1 MCPPQSG
8 LKGQTMKINRA
19 LISVFDKT
27 GIVEL
32 ARALLDYNIELVSTG
47 GTMEAL
53 AKAGLKV
60 TSVSDVTGFP
70 EILDGRVKT
79 LHPKI
84 HGGILAKRNKPE
96 HLSQL
101 NEHGIKPFDLII
113 INLYPFE
120 KVIADPKTDE
130 DIALENIDIG
140 GPSLIRATAKNYH
153 DLTIL
158 TDPADYTAFI
168 ADLHQNDGETTQEF
182 RRRMAT
188 AAFARTAAYDS
199 AINAYFNKEREG
211 FPAILYLSYKLNSPL
226 RYGENPHQKAAMY
239 ERPNFPYTSIAKGQ
253 LLSGKELSFNNIWDL
268 EAGLQMVA
276 DFVPPF
282 AAVIKHTNPC
292 GAAVGETLADA
303 YQKALAADPVS
314 AYGSVIALNRPVDM
328 TTATL
333 LHETAFVECILAPS
347 FAKDALE
354 LLSKKKNRRLLEV
367 GSLSRPPENEFEYR
381 PIAGGLLAQT
391 PDRHELRVEDL
402 KFVTHKIPTEAQI
415 DELLFAF
422 KIVKHIKSNAIVICK
437 NRTAVGVG
445 PGQTSR
451 VESAVIAVR
460 KAGESAK
467 GAVAGSDAFFPMPDG
482 LEALADAGV
491 EAVIQPGGSKQDPVV
506 IDAANRREIAMVFTG
521 IRHFKH

>member
-1 MCPPQSG
+1 
-8 LKGQTMKINRA
+8 MKIKRA
-19 LISVFDKT
+19 LISVYDKT

-32 ARALLDYNIELVSTG
+32 ARALLDYNVELVSTG
-47 GTMEAL
+47 GTMDAL
-53 AKAGLKV
+53 SKAGMKV
-60 TSVSDVTGFP
+60 TSVSDITGFP

-84 HGGILAKRNKPE
+84 HGGVLAKRSKPE

-101 NEHGIKPFDLII
+101 SEHGIKPFDLVI

-120 KVIADPKTDE
+120 KVIGDPKTNE
-130 DIALENIDIG
+130 DTALENIDIG
-140 GPSLIRATAKNYH
+140 GPTLIRAAAKNYH

-158 TDPADYTAFI
+158 TDSADYAAFI
-168 ADLHQNDGETTQEF
+168 AELRQNDGETTPEF

-199 AINAYFNKEREG
+199 AINSYFNKDIDG
-211 FPAILYLSYKLNSPL
+211 FPAILNLSYKLNAPL

-239 ERPNFPYTSIAKGQ
+239 EWPNFPYSSIAKGK

-268 EAGLQMVA
+268 EAGLQMAA
-276 DFVPPF
+276 DFVLPF

-292 GAAVGETLADA
+292 GAAVGETIADA
-303 YQKALAADPVS
+303 YQKALAADPIS

-328 TTATL
+328 TTAML

-367 GSLSRPPENEFEYR
+367 GSLIRPPENEFEYR
-381 PIAGGLLAQT
+381 PIAGGLLTQT
-391 PDRHELRVEDL
+391 PDRREILSEDL
-402 KFVTHKIPTEAQI
+402 KFVTRKTPTEDQI
-415 DELLFAF
+415 EELLFAF

-437 NRTAVGVG
+437 NRTAIGVG

-460 KAGESAK
+460 KAGERAK

-482 LEALADAGV
+482 LETLADAGV
-491 EAVIQPGGSKQDPVV
+491 EAVIQPGGSKQDPDV
-506 IDAANRREIAMVFTG
+506 INAANRREIAMVFTG
-521 IRHFKH
+521 VRHFKH